1 MCLQGGTRQN
11 QGTSWVSGM
20 KGQVSPL
27 REMLGCW
34 DGVLATVELKTLL
47 GMYFH
52 LNRELLRFLSKKQ
65 VLNNTLPDDITCF
78 FHYLLG

>member
-1 MCLQGGTRQN
+1 MCLQGGTGQN

-20 KGQVSPL
+20 KDQVSP
-27 REMLGCW
+27 CW
-34 DGVLATVELKTLL
+34 DGVLAMLELKTLL

-52 LNRELLRFLSKKQ
+52 LNRELLGFLSKKQ

-78 FHYLLG
+78 FHYLLR